1 MHADQTL
8 DPFLQNVPITN
19 QCITTMQ
26 SDWMLDLTNVKPRSY
41 HSKLV
46 KPTWLKL
53 VPSVDKKQAD
63 HYGGD

>member
-26 SDWMLDLTNVKPRSY
+26 SDWMLDLTNVK
-41 HSKLV
+41 LV
-46 KPTWLKL
+46 KLTWLKL

-63 HYGGD
+63 HYEGD